1 MMKSSLAIAALLSLA
16 PTIAS
21 ADITVKLPTGAPA
34 DLNVSHALIERMIN
48 ARSEAE
54 LNVQSATVPVNG
66 GTAVITI
73 DPAGPS
79 RYSIDIAEGVSADLY
94 AAPGEDITVDI
105 TSLQPL
111 TYTVSGT
118 PLMEGMTVLDRQ
130 AGPIE
135 QEASQLMRSEQPD
148 MQRLNELQQQY
159 NSIMLDFVKANTDS
173 PAAVFAM
180 LNLSGEDMLEADA
193 MLGPDAR
200 ASILYPIASA
210 QLTAVRQAVEKQHR
224 QEALASG
231 TVDAPAFT
239 LLDTKGQKVSLSDF
253 RGKWVIL
260 DFWGSWCVWCVRGFP
275 HLKET
280 YEQLKP
286 ELEVIGIDCGDTEE
300 AWKAAVERF
309 ELPWVNVYKP
319 ETDQLTEQY
328 SVQGFPTKVIINPE
342 GKIVNITTGEDPA
355 FYERL
360 HELMKR

>member
-1 MMKSSLAIAALLSLA
+1 MMKTSLVIAALLALA

-21 ADITVKLPTGAPA
+21 ADITVKLPAGAPA
-34 DLNVSHALIERMIN
+34 ELNVSHALIERMIN
-48 ARSEAE
+48 ARSEAD
-54 LNVQSATVPVNG
+54 LNVQSTTVPVSS
-66 GTAVITI
+66 GTAIIAI

-79 RYSIDIAEGVSADLY
+79 RYSIDIADGVAADLY
-94 AAPGEDITVDI
+94 AAPGEDLTVDI

-111 TYTVSGT
+111 SYTVSGT
-118 PLMEGMTVLDRQ
+118 PLMEGMTVLESK

-135 QEASQLMRSEQPD
+135 LEASQLMRSEQPD

-159 NSIMLDFVKANTDS
+159 NGIMMDFVKANTDS

-180 LNLSGEDMLEADA
+180 LNLSGEDMIEADT
-193 MLGPDAR
+193 MLGENAR

-210 QLTAVRQAVEKQHR
+210 QLAAVRQAVEKQHR

-231 TVDAPAFT
+231 KVDAPAFT
-239 LLDTKGQKVSLSDF
+239 LLNPDGKKVSLSDF

-260 DFWGSWCVWCVRGFP
+260 DFWGSWCVWCIRGFP

-286 ELEVIGIDCGDTEE
+286 DLEVIGIDCGDTEE
-300 AWKAAVERF
+300 VWKEAVKRF

-319 ETDQLTEQY
+319 EADTLTEQY

-342 GKIVNITTGEDPA
+342 GKIVNITTGEDPS